1 MYNNM
6 DRGLLSQNREKNT
19 QGELIM
25 NLKLKK
31 IAATAA
37 SLAVAASSSLSMST
51 SLIADA
57 AYGNGFKPHG

>member
-1 MYNNM
+1 M

-19 QGELIM
+19 QGELKM

-37 SLAVAASSSLSMST
+37 SLAVAASSSLSMRT
-51 SLIADA
+51 ALVADA
-57 AYGNGFKPHG
+57 SYGNGGNGTAIM